1 MAALASAGAGFLSA
15 LRGASVGGNRPPPSI
30 GGLSAGAGPYA
41 LSLLIASQPA
51 WVIVP
56 TGVIADRW
64 VRSLRYHLPS
74 RRILLYPADDGR
86 PWDGAPRDPECARQ
100 RILARV
106 ATDAIV
112 IAPAAAMLLKVATI
126 EQQALRR
133 GLVLPPQT
141 LFRWLLA
148 HGYLATQRV
157 DAPGTAALR
166 GGGMEVWG
174 VGSETITRIAW
185 FDDEIETIRGPPTLL
200 PAREAPLN
208 DASAERA
215 VASMHAVAAERG
227 VVGTE
232 RRRVMSDL
240 RECVWFSGAEDWLS
254 AIVDLGPLR
263 VHHNGKTDGSPAT
276 GATVYVVEPDR
287 VREEAEHALQDVTRR
302 FDALDAE
309 DAPLVRVLD
318 RWATT
323 EEIDWSGGVLTT
335 LGNDVATRAN
345 TTLRVGTGDLAPVA
359 SQIRALARDR
369 VAITL
374 VADDAMRAERIRGIF
389 EPHGIT
395 FGDGKAVL
403 ADGTPAFGAL
413 HLDIGDLPEGFTAE
427 DVAFV
432 TADELFGERLS
443 ERPRTSGTSFR
454 KAASQ
459 GLAALQRGDLVVHA
473 RHGIGQFRGLSR
485 MPLGEVEGDFV
496 TVEYRDG
503 DKLYVPIA
511 RLDLLAP
518 YTANGVGEKPKLDK
532 LGGATWEVRKA
543 KVRDAVLKLAAE
555 ILRMHARRK
564 VETARRYDG
573 RDGMLAQ
580 FEETFPHV
588 ETPDQQAAIEAIL
601 EDLASGEPMDRL
613 VVGDVG
619 FGKTEVAMRAAF
631 RVAEEGDQVLVLTPT
646 TVLAFQHHAT
656 FQRRFAG
663 FPLRIEHL
671 SRFRSPQETAE
682 VLRDVEA
689 GKVDILIGTT
699 KVLGRGVKLRRLG
712 LVIVDEEHRFGAKQ
726 KEELKRLTTAV
737 HYLALSAT
745 PIPRSLH
752 MALAGI
758 RAMSIVATPPE
769 GRLPIT
775 TEVVRFNAD
784 RVREDILSELRRDG
798 QVFFVHNRVAS
809 IDGVANWVRRLVP
822 EARIVVAHGQQSDD
836 KMEKALTTF
845 AGREADV
852 LVSTA
857 IIESGID
864 MPTVNTMIIN
874 RAEQFGLAQLY
885 QLRGR
890 IGRGDVRGHCTLLVS
905 ATGVGRAEAMH
916 RLRSL
921 QEHTKLG
928 SGFAL
933 ASEDL
938 EQRGGGDILGEK
950 QHGHIAAIGF
960 DAYVELLDEACHIAR
975 GEAARKQIEPE
986 LDVPVAALIPEDYLP
1001 DVSDRLDVYS
1011 RLANAGD
1018 VESVRRITGDLERR
1032 NGDLPAEVH
1041 NLRQLTE
1048 LKHTCRALGISRVS
1062 VLKVRA
1068 ILELHPLSKVPLTAL
1083 ARLAADAPGR
1093 FKRAGERTLEVRF
1106 TADEGQ
1112 FPFRVIEWAVARL
1125 TG

>member
-1 MAALASAGAGFLSA
+1 MVVAE
-15 LRGASVGGNRPPPSI
+15 
-30 GGLSAGAGPYA
+30 
-41 LSLLIASQPA
+41 
-51 WVIVP
+51 
-56 TGVIADRW
+56 RW
-64 VRSLRYHLPS
+64 LRSLRYHLPS
-74 RRILLYPADDGR
+74 RRILLYPPDDGR
-86 PWDGAPRDPECARQ
+86 PWDGAPRDPENPRQ

-112 IAPAAAMLLKVATI
+112 IAPASAMLLKVAPI
-126 EQQALRR
+126 EVKRLKR

-141 LFRWLLA
+141 LFRWLIA

-166 GGGMEVWG
+166 GGSMDVWG
-174 VGSETITRIAW
+174 VGSETSTRIAW
-185 FDDEIETIRGPPTLL
+185 FDDEIESIRGPSTLV

-208 DASAERA
+208 EATAERA
-215 VASMHAVAAERG
+215 IAYLHQVATERG
-227 VVGTE
+227 VVGSE
-232 RRRVMSDL
+232 RRRVMADL
-240 RECVWFSGAEDWLS
+240 REGVWFSGAEDWLS
-254 AIVDLGPLR
+254 ALLDLGPLR
-263 VHHNGKTDGSPAT
+263 VRLLAETSDPRRA
-276 GATVYVVEPDR
+276 APTVYVVDPDR
-287 VREEAEHALQDVTRR
+287 VHDEAEHTILNVNRR
-302 FDALDAE
+302 FEALDAE
-309 DAPLVRVLD
+309 DAPLVRIND
-318 RWATT
+318 RWAAVD
-323 EEIDWSGGVLTT
+323 EVDWSGTPLTT
-335 LGNDVATRAN
+335 LGNDVTTRGN
-345 TTLRVGTGDLAPVA
+345 TTLRVGTGDLAPVV
-359 SQIRALARDR
+359 SQLRALARDR

-374 VADDAMRAERIRGIF
+374 VADDTTRAERIRGIF

-395 FGDGKAVL
+395 FNDGRAL
-403 ADGTPAFGAL
+403 TPDGAPHFGAL
-413 HLDIGDLPEGFTAE
+413 HLDIGDLPEGFTGE
-427 DVAFV
+427 DVAFL

-443 ERPRTSGTSFR
+443 ERPRSSGTSFR

-485 MPLGEVEGDFV
+485 MPLGEFEGDFV

-503 DKLYVPIA
+503 DKLFVPIA

-564 VETARRYDG
+564 VETARIYDG
-573 RDGMLAQ
+573 RDGLLAQ
-580 FEETFPHV
+580 FEETFPHI
-588 ETPDQQAAIEAIL
+588 ETPDQTAAIEAIL
-601 EDLASGEPMDRL
+601 ADLASGEPMDRL

-646 TVLAFQHHAT
+646 TVLAFQHQAT
-656 FQRRFAG
+656 FKRRFAG

-671 SRFRSPQETAE
+671 SRFRSPAETAA
-682 VLRDVEA
+682 VLKDVEA

-737 HYLALSAT
+737 HYLAMSAT

-784 RVREDILSELRRDG
+784 RIREDILTELRRDG
-798 QVFFVHNRVAS
+798 QVFFVHNRVSS

-836 KMEKALTTF
+836 KMEKALTAF

-857 IIESGID
+857 IIENGID

-890 IGRGDVRGHCTLLVS
+890 IGRGDVRACCTLLVS
-905 ATGVGRAEAMH
+905 ATGVARAESMH
-916 RLRSL
+916 RLRAL

-960 DAYVELLDEACHIAR
+960 DAYVELLEEACHIAR
-975 GEAARKQIEPE
+975 GEAARQQIEPE
-986 LDVPVAALIPEDYLP
+986 LEVPVAALIPEEYLP
-1001 DVSDRLDVYS
+1001 DVADRLDVYS
-1011 RLANAGD
+1011 RLANARD
-1018 VESVRRITGDLERR
+1018 IEAVRRITGDLERR
-1032 NGDLPAEVH
+1032 NGELPAEVH

-1048 LKHTCRALGISRVS
+1048 LKHTCRTLGIARVA

-1068 ILELHPLSKVPLTAL
+1068 ILELHAESKISIAALTKL
-1083 ARLAADAPGR
+1083 ASDEPGR
-1093 FKRAGERTLEVRF
+1093 FKRSGERSIEVRF
-1106 TADEGQ
+1106 TLDEGQ
-1112 FPFRVIEWAVARL
+1112 FPFRVVDWVIGRL
-1125 TG
+1125 R